1 MRHER
6 SSVCLPVNTVA
17 NYVHFSFHLLPPPP
31 TPSYTF
37 LATTSTSN
45 TAAWSTK
52 TKVIERN
59 WLVVLMFSF
68 LSFLP
73 RAGSFIPFLSLSP
86 ALRYAFFFCRFYFF
100 TFYRLVFGSSGHF
113 RRSRAIER
121 LRFGS
126 PTFWG
131 IWGSS
136 GASNI
141 TNSIRSIPFVH
152 CPSPQATA
160 ASISW
165 EVYSLAVDLC
175 LIPHANASWSWPMP
189 VPDHVI
195 SRASCR
201 CLTDALA
208 KFSAGK
214 RIPLRMHG

>member
-59 WLVVLMFSF
+59 WLIVLMFSF

-86 ALRYAFFFCRFYFF
+86 ALRYAFFFVGF
-100 TFYRLVFGSSGHF
+100 TFLRFTGLFSGVLDTVEDLELSRGFALRVRLFGESGGV
-113 RRSRAIER
+113 RERAI
-121 LRFGS
+121 L
-126 PTFWG
+126 
-131 IWGSS
+131 
-136 GASNI
+136 
-141 TNSIRSIPFVH
+141 
-152 CPSPQATA
+152 
-160 ASISW
+160 
-165 EVYSLAVDLC
+165 
-175 LIPHANASWSWPMP
+175 LIPVLFHSS
-189 VPDHVI
+189 
-195 SRASCR
+195 
-201 CLTDALA
+201 TALRHRPQRRQ
-208 KFSAGK
+208 SAG
-214 RIPLRMHG
+214 RYIRWR